1 MSLVEKMGDTLEIEF
16 KRQILNKSIHGS
28 RGHSR
33 KQSLVRIFTK
43 MTVKL
48 KALVN
53 CSQKEALF
61 YPQCVMK
68 LGRVLGSSDFI
79 FAMGFFYA
87 NFIVKLVQLDIYN
100 PVNRNPIHFY
110 VMYLCVIFT
119 PSCPIT
125 STYLD
130 RQPPLS
136 HEIYSS
142 RRIVFCF

>member
-1 MSLVEKMGDTLEIEF
+1 MMSLVEKMGDTLEIEF

-61 YPQCVMK
+61 YP
-68 LGRVLGSSDFI
+68 
-79 FAMGFFYA
+79 
-87 NFIVKLVQLDIYN
+87 
-100 PVNRNPIHFY
+100 
-110 VMYLCVIFT
+110 
-119 PSCPIT
+119 
-125 STYLD
+125 
-130 RQPPLS
+130 
-136 HEIYSS
+136 
-142 RRIVFCF
+142 